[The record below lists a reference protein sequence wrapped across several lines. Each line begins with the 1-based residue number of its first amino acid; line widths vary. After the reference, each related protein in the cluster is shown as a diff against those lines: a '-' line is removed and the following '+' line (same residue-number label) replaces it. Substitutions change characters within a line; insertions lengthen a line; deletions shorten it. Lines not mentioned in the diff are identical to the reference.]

1 MKKLKHF
8 FCFAT
13 YQQMNPM
20 ASTAAM
26 YYAPGDFSWID
37 ACPDYKGT
45 GYGKAMDKHM
55 LSEAYSAIN
64 KVPGGWAYLK
74 EAGAVGEG
82 GFMYS
87 SYSSQPDIRSQ
98 IDNEIT
104 KTESGQGHSGGSYGL
119 TMRTMELIAKQGW
132 LAYIRRSWPTYTPPR
147 QNVSPGEFEAF
158 VTNLQNDPVARHQI
172 PDIDAQ
178 AEAMRNFA
186 AGKLSYSE
194 MRSLCG

>member
-1 MKKLKHF
+1 LKHH
-8 FCFAT
+8 FCSIT

-37 ACPDYKGT
+37 VCPDYKGT
-45 GYGKAMDKHM
+45 GYGKAMDKTM
-55 LSEAYSAIN
+55 LSEAYNAIN
-64 KVPGGWAYLK
+64 KVPGGWAYLS
-74 EAGAVGEG
+74 EPDAVGEG

-98 IDNEIT
+98 IDNEIM

-132 LAYIRRSWPTYTPPR
+132 LAYIRRAWPTYTPP
-147 QNVSPGEFEAF
+147 QDEFHQF
-158 VTNLQNDPVARHQI
+158 ITNLQTDPIARQQI
-172 PDIDAQ
+172 PDIDQQ
-178 AEAMRNFA
+178 AEAMRKFA
-186 AGKLSYSE
+186 AGKLSYAE